1 MRKLLLFK
9 LTALVL
15 VVTLL
20 AVGVAT
26 FFVSLYSQRALR
38 AKMEDNL
45 VSDAQ
50 LVRFWLDDIQREYLH
65 AELMRLGEET
75 SLRITIIDGDGHVV
89 ADSLF
94 SPDEM
99 DNHRFRP
106 EFSRALRGEHAL
118 AERISSTTGESLI
131 YAAVPFRDG
140 ALRVAI
146 PASEVT
152 LALGT
157 VFGSSLVIAL
167 LVAIT
172 ALAVAYAISRHIT
185 DPLDDLLVVTR
196 QLQAGDFGRRVLVR
210 TTDEIGLLGKAFN
223 ELSQTLEEMFNTI
236 HDREGKLNAVLSS
249 MDDGVLA
256 VNMQRKVILANRTV
270 AEATGLDEASLIGKD
285 QVEVIRNLDLANLL
299 NDTMT
304 QEVSLSQEIRLYP
317 GSDRTVA
324 VTCSPLEAEDGGII
338 GAVAVLRDVTDLRKL
353 ENVRQ
358 EFVAN
363 VSHELR
369 TPITSIK
376 GFVETLLNSDLS
388 DKQILERFL
397 RIVNGETDRMIT
409 LINDLLDLSRI
420 ESGKQSIELVPTDL
434 KDVFDATLAVLS
446 SKAEIKD
453 IAVENRIPEGT
464 KVLGDG
470 RLLRQVAM
478 NLVDNGIKYNQE
490 GGRVWIDA
498 QMNDNM
504 LEVTVSDDGHGI
516 PKDHLKRVFERFYRV
531 DKGRSRNMGGTG
543 LGLSIVKH
551 IVEKHQGRIWAESE
565 YGKGTSIKFTL
576 RLPKNG

>member
-1 MRKLLLFK
+1 
-9 LTALVL
+9 
-15 VVTLL
+15 
-20 AVGVAT
+20 
-26 FFVSLYSQRALR
+26 
-38 AKMEDNL
+38 MEEDL
-45 VSDAQ
+45 VSDAK
-50 LVRFWLDDIQREYLH
+50 LVRFWLEEVESEYLH
-65 AELMRLGEET
+65 TELSRLGQE
-75 SLRITIIDGDGHVV
+75 LGRRITVIDSEGNVV
-89 ADSLF
+89 ADSL
-94 SPDEM
+94 SHPEEM

-106 EFSRALRGEHAL
+106 EFVRALRGEDAL
-118 AERISSTTGESLI
+118 AERTSTITGEASV
-131 YAAVPFRDG
+131 YAAVPLVDG
-140 ALRVAI
+140 AVRVAI
-146 PASEVT
+146 GADKISMT
-152 LALGT
+152 LGT
-157 VFGSSLVIAL
+157 FLGSSLMIAV
-167 LVAIT
+167 LVALA
-172 ALAVAYAISRHIT
+172 ALAVAYMISRHIT

-270 AEATGLDEASLIGKD
+270 ADATGLDEESLIGKD

-304 QEVSLSQEIRLYP
+304 QEVSLSQEIKLYP

-324 VTCSPLEAEDGGII
+324 VTCSPLESEDGGII
-338 GAVAVLRDVTDLRKL
+338 GAVAVLRDVTNLRKL
-353 ENVRQ
+353 EKMRQ

-388 DKQILERFL
+388 DKQIIERFL

-420 ESGKQSIELVPTDL
+420 ESGKQSMELVPTDL
-434 KDVFDATLAVLS
+434 KGVFDATLTVLA
-446 SKAEIKD
+446 SKAEIKN
-453 IAVENRIPEGT
+453 ITVENRIPEGT
-464 KVLGDG
+464 MIMGDAK
-470 RLLRQVAM
+470 LLRQVAM

-490 GGRVWIDA
+490 GGTVWIDA
-498 QMNDNM
+498 EMKDNM
-504 LEVTVSDDGHGI
+504 LEVTISDDGHGI
-516 PKDHLKRVFERFYRV
+516 PKDHLNRVFERFYRV
-531 DKGRSRNMGGTG
+531 DRGRSRNMGGTG

-551 IVEKHQGRIWAESE
+551 IVEKHKGRIWAESE
-565 YGKGTSIKFTL
+565 YGKGTRMKFTV
-576 RLPKNG
+576 RPAKNG